1 MEKRR
6 LISLRSVLLQY
17 LVRTALAC
25 LLVAVG
31 WLLVLLLWIQNS
43 GLFLPANQAAQACQK
58 AAQDILPGMTA
69 ATFDETQLDSLCR
82 YALFAAPDS
91 SEVLATNMD
100 AGHLQRAME
109 NRQGKTRW
117 HFGYTQYYMTSKLQ
131 DGTVCLLQFDY
142 AVPYADPALRGVLPD
157 MQTVHCILGILL
169 LVGAVVWSTH
179 RTGRFLTR
187 ETEKLTAAAQAV
199 ARKDLDSAVFSGA
212 KVREYESALQALQ
225 TMGDE
230 LTRSHQKQWDMEQRQ
245 REQIIQLSH
254 KLKTPLTIIEGNAE
268 LKKSVRMMLDSRRMT
283 HSLLLVG
290 EEGLGTGFAARC
302 VAADYLYPNG
312 GAPAEALL
320 RGECCRA
327 VAKAGKRDSGQV
339 ETGIVR
345 EAISVSGMGSGGRYL
360 VGQVTAMRS
369 EIFNTSLSAE
379 GRAVLLYHVER
390 MNEESANALLKVM
403 EEPPEG
409 VLFLLTADS
418 LAGVLPTIRS
428 RCVSFAVAPVS
439 PEQCARYCVAQG
451 VDKKTAALYS
461 ELFDGHIG
469 TVLAAARD
477 EARTAQVEK
486 ALQLAKAAAD
496 RDSYAAACLLAAYE
510 KDKAG
515 AAALLT
521 DFRAVAAAGLRQS
534 PHAPVQ
540 GIAAQR
546 ALRLAEAAIQ
556 RLGAQV
562 NPKIVLS
569 VFAAK
574 LA

>member
-1 MEKRR
+1 M
-6 LISLRSVLLQY
+6 
-17 LVRTALAC
+17 
-25 LLVAVG
+25 
-31 WLLVLLLWIQNS
+31 
-43 GLFLPANQAAQACQK
+43 
-58 AAQDILPGMTA
+58 M
-69 ATFDETQLDSLCR
+69 LDR
-82 YALFAAPDS
+82 
-91 SEVLATNMD
+91 M
-100 AGHLQRAME
+100 
-109 NRQGKTRW
+109 
-117 HFGYTQYYMTSKLQ
+117 
-131 DGTVCLLQFDY
+131 
-142 AVPYADPALRGVLPD
+142 
-157 MQTVHCILGILL
+157 
-169 LVGAVVWSTH
+169 
-179 RTGRFLTR
+179 
-187 ETEKLTAAAQAV
+187 
-199 ARKDLDSAVFSGA
+199 
-212 KVREYESALQALQ
+212 
-225 TMGDE
+225 
-230 LTRSHQKQWDMEQRQ
+230 
-245 REQIIQLSH
+245 
-254 KLKTPLTIIEGNAE
+254 EGNAE
-268 LKKSVRMMLDSRRMT
+268 LKSSVQLMLAARRLT
-283 HSLLLVG
+283 HSVLLVG
-290 EEGLGTGFAARC
+290 EEGLGAGFAARC
-302 VAADYLYPNG
+302 IAADYLYPAG

-327 VAKAGKRDSGQV
+327 VGKPGDRDSGHV

-345 EAISVSGMGSGGRYL
+345 EAISVAGMGAGGKYL
-360 VGQVTAMRS
+360 VSQVKAMRS

-428 RCVSFAVAPVS
+428 RCISFAVAPVS
-439 PEQCARYCVAQG
+439 PTDCARYCTAQG
-451 VDKKTAALYS
+451 VDSKDAALYS

-469 TVLAAARD
+469 TVLAVARD
-477 EARTAQVEK
+477 EARAAQVEK
-486 ALQLAKAAAD
+486 ALELASAAAA
-496 RDSYAAACLLAAYE
+496 RDSYTAAVLLAAYE

-574 LA
+574 FRAL

>member
-1 MEKRR
+1 M
-6 LISLRSVLLQY
+6 
-17 LVRTALAC
+17 
-25 LLVAVG
+25 
-31 WLLVLLLWIQNS
+31 
-43 GLFLPANQAAQACQK
+43 
-58 AAQDILPGMTA
+58 M
-69 ATFDETQLDSLCR
+69 LDR
-82 YALFAAPDS
+82 
-91 SEVLATNMD
+91 M
-100 AGHLQRAME
+100 
-109 NRQGKTRW
+109 
-117 HFGYTQYYMTSKLQ
+117 
-131 DGTVCLLQFDY
+131 
-142 AVPYADPALRGVLPD
+142 
-157 MQTVHCILGILL
+157 
-169 LVGAVVWSTH
+169 
-179 RTGRFLTR
+179 
-187 ETEKLTAAAQAV
+187 
-199 ARKDLDSAVFSGA
+199 
-212 KVREYESALQALQ
+212 
-225 TMGDE
+225 
-230 LTRSHQKQWDMEQRQ
+230 
-245 REQIIQLSH
+245 
-254 KLKTPLTIIEGNAE
+254 EGNAE
-268 LKKSVRMMLDSRRMT
+268 LKTSVRQMLASRRLT
-283 HSLLLVG
+283 HSVLLVG
-290 EEGLGTGFAARC
+290 EDGLGAGFAARC
-302 VAADYLYPNG
+302 IAADYRYPAG

-418 LAGVLPTIRS
+418 LASVLPTIRS

-486 ALQLAKAAAD
+486 ALQLAKAATAH
-496 RDSYAAACLLAAYE
+496 DSYAAAVLLAAFE

-515 AAALLT
+515 AAALLA
-521 DFRAVAAAGLRQS
+521 DFRAVAAAGLRGS

-540 GIAAQR
+540 GADAQR

>member
-1 MEKRR
+1 M
-6 LISLRSVLLQY
+6 
-17 LVRTALAC
+17 
-25 LLVAVG
+25 
-31 WLLVLLLWIQNS
+31 
-43 GLFLPANQAAQACQK
+43 
-58 AAQDILPGMTA
+58 M
-69 ATFDETQLDSLCR
+69 LDR
-82 YALFAAPDS
+82 
-91 SEVLATNMD
+91 M
-100 AGHLQRAME
+100 
-109 NRQGKTRW
+109 
-117 HFGYTQYYMTSKLQ
+117 
-131 DGTVCLLQFDY
+131 
-142 AVPYADPALRGVLPD
+142 
-157 MQTVHCILGILL
+157 
-169 LVGAVVWSTH
+169 
-179 RTGRFLTR
+179 
-187 ETEKLTAAAQAV
+187 
-199 ARKDLDSAVFSGA
+199 
-212 KVREYESALQALQ
+212 
-225 TMGDE
+225 
-230 LTRSHQKQWDMEQRQ
+230 
-245 REQIIQLSH
+245 
-254 KLKTPLTIIEGNAE
+254 EGNAE
-268 LKKSVRMMLDSRRMT
+268 LKSSVQLMLAARRLT
-283 HSLLLVG
+283 HSVLLVG
-290 EEGLGTGFAARC
+290 EEGLGAGFAARC
-302 VAADYLYPNG
+302 IAADYLYPAG

-327 VAKAGKRDSGQV
+327 VGKPGDRDSGHV

-345 EAISVSGMGSGGRYL
+345 EAISVAGMGAGGKYL
-360 VGQVTAMRS
+360 VSQVKAMRS

-379 GRAVLLYHVER
+379 GRAVLLYHVEK

-439 PEQCARYCVAQG
+439 PEQCARYCAAQG

-469 TVLAAARD
+469 TVLAAAQD

-521 DFRAVAAAGLRQS
+521 DLRAVDSAGLRQC
-534 PHAPVQ
+534 PHPPVQ

-574 LA
+574 FRAL